1 MPTFVPD
8 TVYVLALQGFL
19 ARPGYAAQAGELVKV
34 TPEVANR
41 AIAAGQARLPTN
53 DDLNGRAAPEPVPAR
68 DQVNTRDPV
77 PAHRDPQP
85 SNRDPSM
92 PRRRRR

>member
-1 MPTFVPD
+1 MPIYVRD
-8 TVYVLALQGFL
+8 TVYVLALQGFV

-41 AIAAGQARLPTN
+41 AIANGQARLPTQ
-53 DDLNGRAAPEPVPAR
+53 DDLRSQPLPEPAP
-68 DQVNTRDPV
+68 DQVQTRDPV
-77 PAHRDPQP
+77 PVHRDPVP

-92 PRRRRR
+92 PRKRKR